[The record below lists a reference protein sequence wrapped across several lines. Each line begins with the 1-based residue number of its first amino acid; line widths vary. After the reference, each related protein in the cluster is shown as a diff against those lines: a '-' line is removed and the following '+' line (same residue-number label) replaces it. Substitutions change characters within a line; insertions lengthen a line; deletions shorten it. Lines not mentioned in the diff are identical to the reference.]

1 LWWKGGPTLRRV
13 HLGAQRLLRGRPA
26 GFQPGRRQ
34 RQLQGPL
41 SVTIANGRSTIE
53 PGAVPAK
60 NLTFTFNSFTDAANS
75 AGMSRRYGGIHFE
88 PGDLNGRTL
97 GSQIGSQAWA
107 KAQTY
112 FNGTATS

>member
-1 LWWKGGPTLRRV
+1 
-13 HLGAQRLLRGRPA
+13 
-26 GFQPGRRQ
+26 
-34 RQLQGPL
+34 
-41 SVTIANGRSTIE
+41 
-53 PGAVPAK
+53 
-60 NLTFTFNSFTDAANS
+60 
-75 AGMSRRYGGIHFE
+75 MSRRYGGIHFE